1 MRYPTMVKVLRAA
14 AENAGVKKRVN
25 PHSFRHARATHL
37 ANKLTEAQMNA
48 FMGWVQGSEMPST
61 YVHLSGRDVDKALL
75 RIHGMVEE
83 RDEDGFVA
91 CPRCGERTKEGSK
104 FCLECGM
111 PLDLRHALEADEQR
125 GEFEKK
131 KSELMKVLE
140 DPEVKELLAKK
151 MAEAQ

>member
-1 MRYPTMVKVLRAA
+1 
-14 AENAGVKKRVN
+14 
-25 PHSFRHARATHL
+25 
-37 ANKLTEAQMNA
+37 
-48 FMGWVQGSEMPST
+48 MPST

-83 RDEDGFVA
+83 RDEDGFIA

-131 KSELMKVLE
+131 KSDLMKVLE

-151 MAEAQ
+151 IAEAQ